1 MSISSTYRR
10 FSLLLLLVAALLLRL
25 QNWHP
30 FQVVDEDTILTMVW
44 GLHLDPL
51 PPGMP
56 LPLPGYPPLFI
67 YLNFLL
73 SLLYREILVFLGVFS
88 SAAEFLA
95 SPAAR
100 NFTLKA
106 GQFLVALMG
115 TFHVA
120 VIWKIGK
127 DFFDRRVAWL
137 AAVLVAFH
145 PHLVLN
151 GHIFKSDVPLAL
163 LFSLIL
169 LFSLRFL
176 KTLGNK
182 EFFITSFL
190 AGMAVACKYNGAVE
204 VLILPFI
211 LWISRKDLLPGRW
224 RKLLLLSPVFG
235 LLGFLVF
242 APNWAVHPVASFTAA
257 YRYAVFHFQEF
268 SFYEQVSSTYGRY
281 VTDLWQTIGPIFLFL
296 FFVGMIF
303 AVLHRKKDE
312 MAILIS
318 ILLYFIVQGRS
329 VFFGSRIILP
339 ILGAVAL
346 IAASG
351 AFRHL
356 YFLFKKLA
364 WQRAFSIAIFS
375 GVLFFALSNIG
386 KSISLYNLW
395 KTSSTFEE
403 AVSFRKDHI
412 PEIFP
417 FGREGFTPRNAGDR
431 GQWDIFSIP
440 DPGLFQGNRA
450 LPFLSTGILTD
461 HLLNISANKNLRGKL
476 RRRLQNYRVFHKIT
490 KPRFGPWDGDIIFW
504 YRPHP
509 RLLAINPDRKKVS
522 LPRLFRSEGGDT
534 LFFPLQLYEKDPGF
548 LPLQGNFIGKWILSS
563 KPMGTLS
570 ITIFCPIGE
579 ITAKVKLNNREIL
592 LSACKGIAE
601 IRLPAPPSLALQRSP
616 LYRLEV
622 RLPENHP
629 PAFLLIKE
637 LPSIPA
643 RVALILSSPLE
654 DDPPELFTAETPS
667 AWVRE
672 FYRKTGID
680 LSLLALT
687 QEVVLWENSQ
697 RSLVTFTSEWMAFPR
712 GIYRCE
718 MEVEPLSAEVRGGDP
733 PPLLLELFSGGHF
746 ETRTLVW
753 EKNGDGRFA
762 VSLENRDE
770 RILLR
775 IKSGDLRRQNLLLLR
790 LCLRPDYLKSIRRG
804 LVFLNSSEPGDR
816 TAMAEKR

>member
-1 MSISSTYRR
+1 MSISSAYRR
-10 FSLLLLLVAALLLRL
+10 FSLLLLLAAALLLRL
-25 QNWHP
+25 QSWHP

-67 YLNFLL
+67 YLNFFL
-73 SLLYREILVFLGVFS
+73 SLLYREVLIFLGVFS

-95 SPAAR
+95 SPVAR
-100 NFTLKA
+100 NFTLKV
-106 GQFLVALMG
+106 GQLLVAFLG
-115 TFHVA
+115 TVHVA
-120 VIWKIGK
+120 VIWKIGRE
-127 DFFDRRVAWL
+127 FFDRRVAWL
-137 AAVLVAFH
+137 AAILIAFH

-151 GHIFKSDVPLAL
+151 GHIFKSDVSLAL
-163 LFSLIL
+163 FFSLLL

-182 EFFITSFL
+182 EFFIASFL

-204 VLILPFI
+204 ALILPFL

-224 RKLLLLSPVFG
+224 RQLLLFSPAFG
-235 LLGFLVF
+235 LLGFLFF

-281 VTDLWQTIGPIFLFL
+281 VTDLWQTIGPFFLFL

-312 MAILIS
+312 MTILIS

-356 YFLFKKLA
+356 YFLLKKLA

-412 PEIFP
+412 PEKFP

-450 LPFLSTGILTD
+450 LPFLSTGILAD
-461 HLLNISANKNLRGKL
+461 HLLNISANKNLKGKL
-476 RRRLQNYRVFHKIT
+476 RRRLQSYRVFHKIT
-490 KPRFGPWDGDIIFW
+490 KPRFGPWDGDILFW

-509 RLLAINPDRKKVS
+509 RLLAIHSDRANVS
-522 LPRLFRSEGGDT
+522 LPRLFRTDKGDT
-534 LFFPLQLYEKDPGF
+534 LFYPLQPYEKDPGM
-548 LPLQGNFIGKWILSS
+548 LSLQGDFIGKWISCS
-563 KPMGTLS
+563 RPMGAIAITL
-570 ITIFCPIGE
+570 FCPNGK
-579 ITAKVKLNNREIL
+579 ITAKVKLNSREIIL
-592 LSACKGIAE
+592 NACEGVAE
-601 IRLPAPPSLALQRSP
+601 LRVPAMRPLAFQRSP

-622 RLPENHP
+622 QLPENHP
-629 PAFLLIKE
+629 PAFLLLRE
-637 LPSIPA
+637 LPSAPVRA
-643 RVALILSSPLE
+643 PLVLSSPLE
-654 DDPPELFTAETPS
+654 GDPPELFTAETPP

-672 FYRKTGID
+672 FYRKTGLD
-680 LSLLALT
+680 LSLLSLT
-687 QEVVLWENSQ
+687 QKITLWENKQ
-697 RSLVTFTSEWMAFPR
+697 RSLLAFTSEWMALPR
-712 GIYRCE
+712 GVYRCE
-718 MEVEPLSAEVRGGDP
+718 MEVEPLSAEVRNSAP
-733 PPLLLELFSGGHF
+733 PPLLLELFGGSHF
-746 ETRTLVW
+746 ETRTLAW
-753 EKNGDGRFA
+753 EKDAQGRFA
-762 VSLENRDE
+762 VSIENRDE
-770 RILLR
+770 RVFLR
-775 IKSGDLRRQNLLLLR
+775 IKSGDFRRRNLLLLR
-790 LCLRPDYLKSIRRG
+790 FRLRPDYLNSIRRG

-816 TAMAEKR
+816 PANVEKR